1 MIVEH
6 QAMHG
11 ERVEELKHES
21 IPELLRQLA
30 NETTTLVRKEIDL
43 AKVEVGEKA
52 KALGAVAG
60 MFAVAAVLGLG
71 AFGAITAFLIA
82 LIGLVLPI
90 WAAALI
96 VAIVYGLVALVLA
109 QGGKKKI
116 EAAAPL
122 APEQTMQTV
131 KEDVEWAKTR
141 AQSAKR

>member
-21 IPELLRQLA
+21 IPDLLRQLA
-30 NETTTLVRKEIDL
+30 TETTTLVRQEIDL
-43 AKVEVGEKA
+43 AKVEIVEKG
-52 KALGAVAG
+52 KALGAAGG
-60 MFAVAAVLGLG
+60 MFGVAAVFGLG
-71 AFGAITAFLIA
+71 AFGAVTAFLIA
-82 LIGLVLPI
+82 LIGLALPI

-96 VAIVYGLVALVLA
+96 VAVIYGIVALVMA
-109 QGGKKKI
+109 QRGKKKI

-122 APEQTMQTV
+122 APQQTMQTV